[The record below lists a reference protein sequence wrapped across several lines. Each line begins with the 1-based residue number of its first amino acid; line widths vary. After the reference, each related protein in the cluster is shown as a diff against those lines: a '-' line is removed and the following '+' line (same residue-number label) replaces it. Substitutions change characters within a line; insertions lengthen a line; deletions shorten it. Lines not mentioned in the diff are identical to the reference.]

1 MGDASC
7 SRGILDNFSDCS
19 QCRSKASANLKKEEA
34 SVSESR
40 AIVDPEEILSYW
52 FPPGYDTDAET
63 FRQQILRW
71 FQGGSEV
78 DQEIIELFTPVLEQ
92 ARRGELDWWAHT
104 PRGRLALI
112 IVLDQFSRTVYKGT
126 PLAYAQDPTAL
137 RLALSGIEEGMQRGL
152 TLMERLFFT
161 LPLGHAEGPDH
172 LERADWMVRQA
183 EERVELAP
191 PHLRGM
197 YEHSLSQA
205 KAHRDVI
212 ARFGRHPH
220 RNDVLGRTSTPDEL
234 EYLRTETPVHLRRPP
249 QQ

>member
-1 MGDASC
+1 M
-7 SRGILDNFSDCS
+7 
-19 QCRSKASANLKKEEA
+19 
-34 SVSESR
+34 SESR
-40 AIVDPEEILSYW
+40 AIVDSEEILSYW
-52 FPPGYDTDAET
+52 FPPGYDADPET
-63 FRQQILRW
+63 LRQQVLRW

-92 ARRGELDWWAHT
+92 ARRGELDWWADT

-137 RLALSGIEEGMQRGL
+137 QLALSGIEEGMQRGL

-205 KAHRDVI
+205 KANRAVI

-220 RNDVLGRTSTPDEL
+220 RNDVLGRTSTPEEL

>member
-1 MGDASC
+1 M
-7 SRGILDNFSDCS
+7 
-19 QCRSKASANLKKEEA
+19 
-34 SVSESR
+34 SESK

-52 FPPGYDTDAET
+52 FPPGYDADSQTL
-63 FRQQILRW
+63 RQQVLRW
-71 FQGGSEV
+71 FKGEPEV
-78 DQEIIELFTPVLEQ
+78 DQEITELFTPVLEQ
-92 ARRGELDWWAHT
+92 ARRGELDWWADT

-126 PLAYAQDPTAL
+126 PLAYAQDPAAL
-137 RLALSGIEEGMQRGL
+137 QLALSGIEVGMERVL
-152 TLMERLFFT
+152 SLMERLFFT
-161 LPLGHAEGPDH
+161 LPLSHAEGPD
-172 LERADWMVRQA
+172 LPERADWMVRQA

>member
-1 MGDASC
+1 MA
-7 SRGILDNFSDCS
+7 DN
-19 QCRSKASANLKKEEA
+19 
-34 SVSESR
+34 
-40 AIVDPEEILSYW
+40 
-52 FPPGYDTDAET
+52 
-63 FRQQILRW
+63 
-71 FQGGSEV
+71 
-78 DQEIIELFTPVLEQ
+78 
-92 ARRGELDWWAHT
+92 

-112 IVLDQFSRTVYKGT
+112 IVLDQFSRNVYKGT

-137 RLALSGIEEGMQRGL
+137 RLAQSGIEEGIERDL
-152 TLMERLFFT
+152 ALMERLFFT

-183 EERVELAP
+183 EEMVELGP
-191 PHLRGM
+191 PHVRGI

-205 KAHRDVI
+205 KAHREVI

-220 RNDVLGRTSTPDEL
+220 RNEVLGRTSTPDEL